1 MRICLLM
8 IVVALAACET
18 IKPYEKEF
26 LLSPIM
32 DDAGVSALTPSM
44 MSSASAGFEK
54 LAQGAA
60 GTGGSSCPTCGG

>member
-8 IVVALAACET
+8 VTMALVGCET

-26 LLSPIM
+26 LLSPLM
-32 DDAGVSALTPSM
+32 DDAGVASLSPSM
-44 MSSASAGFEK
+44 MSSAATGFEK
-54 LAQGAA
+54 LAAGAA

>member
-8 IVVALAACET
+8 VLVALVGCET

-26 LLSPIM
+26 LLNPLM
-32 DDAGVSALTPSM
+32 DDAGVASLTSSM
-44 MSSASAGFEK
+44 MSSAATGFEK
-54 LAQGAA
+54 LATGSA